1 MGSRVGNL
9 VGTGVL
15 GTAVGGVIE
24 GKADIVGSP
33 VGAFVGSIVGLLEVL
48 AICLE
53 TFAIVVLGELN
64 KLAGAGDGSTWPRAK
79 KHCVL
84 RIQIIENRQRRD
96 SCHTNTLDC
105 RDIEVACSF

>member
-1 MGSRVGNL
+1 VGSRVGNL

-24 GKADIVGSP
+24 GKADI
-33 VGAFVGSIVGLLEVL
+33 VGSIVGLLEVL